1 MNIYCFY
8 TELITSKLY
17 VLVNFEKG
25 IKCVNSEL
33 SVMQNNLFTP
43 CREKERE
50 KEGGREVYLPLVN
63 ESSCRKVLKH
73 MTALETVNDR
83 KIDEEKD
90 REKRKRKGYIDRF

>member
-17 VLVNFEKG
+17 VLGNFEKS
-25 IKCVNSEL
+25 VNSEL

-73 MTALETVNDR
+73 MTALETANDR

-90 REKRKRKGYIDRF
+90 RDKRKRKGYIDRL